1 MTRTHLTAAVA
12 AGLLTAVG
20 LTTVVVTQSA
30 TAAPAASLV
39 AAKAVAAGP
48 IGTLNLA
55 ASSGFYVDP
64 KSQSALWTAANPGDS
79 RMPVIREGLAK
90 NPMARWFGDWFTSI
104 SKSVGDYVDA
114 SEKAGKVPILVA
126 YSIPNRDACSGY
138 SGGGET
144 SAAKYRTW
152 ISSYAGAIMD
162 RPAVVVLEPDALA
175 DYSCLDSSQKAEREN
190 LIRYATEQF
199 RDKAPNAAVYI
210 DAGNSKYAKA
220 TDIADRLAK
229 AGVDNVRGFALN
241 VSNFH
246 TESEETAFG
255 DAVNM
260 ALAAQGK
267 SEKPYVMDT
276 SRNGNGWNGQW
287 CNPVGRKIGVTS
299 RVDSTDGTSLE
310 ARLWIKTAGNSDGE
324 CGNAPTSK
332 AGTFNPQIA
341 YDMVLGNQSGARTL

>member
-1 MTRTHLTAAVA
+1 MKRRTLTT
-12 AGLLTAVG
+12 TAVVGALAAIG
-20 LTTVVVTQSA
+20 LATLVATQSA
-30 TAAPAASLV
+30 TATPAAPK
-39 AAKAVAAGP
+39 ATKAAVAAP
-48 IGTLNLA
+48 ADTLTMA
-55 ASSGFYVDP
+55 ASKGFYVDP
-64 KSQSALWTAANPGDS
+64 KSQSALWTAANPNDS
-79 RMPVIREGLAK
+79 RMPVIRDNLAK

-138 SGGGET
+138 SGGGEG

-152 ISSYAGAIMD
+152 ISSYAGAIKS

-175 DYSCLDSSQKAEREN
+175 DYSCLNSAQQTEREG
-190 LIRYATEQF
+190 LIKYATEQF
-199 RDKAPNAAVYI
+199 RDKAPNAVVYI

-220 TDIADRLAK
+220 TDIAARLSK
-229 AGVDNVRGFALN
+229 AGMNNVRGFALN

-246 TESEETAFG
+246 TEAEETAFG
-255 DAVNM
+255 TAVNN
-260 ALAAQGK
+260 ALAAKGQAR
-267 SEKPYVMDT
+267 KPYMMDT
-276 SRNGNGWNGQW
+276 SRNGNGWNGKW

-299 RVDSTDGTSLE
+299 RVDSTTTTGLE

-341 YDMVLGNQSGARTL
+341 YDMILGK